1 MEKNKKNYVPI
12 IIALVIIG
20 AVVIWLMSSGEQQQ
34 ALEQQN
40 NISKSAFAGAVD
52 FTITGIDPGAGIMI
66 NTEKA
71 MDKYTLEKAGW
82 QLSASSS
89 AAMMSALQD
98 SVENNEPIIATVWE
112 PHSAFAIADLR
123 KLEDPENIYNDPQA
137 TKEFL
142 KEFAPE
148 YSAAEV
154 SSDVIATVVYQG
166 FKNDAPVAYNFFQN
180 FNVSS
185 DTQSNWI
192 YQLNVQDKDP
202 EVIADEYVDENR
214 DLIEKWLPSQETDLG
229 KDAITIGIPPW
240 PGATVK
246 SRVVAAILE
255 EIGYQTEVKEMDSG
269 VVYTSLAD
277 KQIDVSVAGWLPT
290 THQSYWEEKGDQLEI
305 AGINITQTWL
315 GLAVPQYVDEN
326 IKSIEDLK

>member
-1 MEKNKKNYVPI
+1 MQKNKKNYVPI
-12 IIALVIIG
+12 IIFLLIIG
-20 AVVIWLMSSGEQQQ
+20 AVVIWLISSGEQQQ
-34 ALEQQN
+34 VPQQN
-40 NISKSAFAGAVD
+40 DISKSAFAEEVD

-71 MDKYTLEKAGW
+71 MDKYGLKDAGW

-123 KLEDPENIYNDPQA
+123 KLEDPENVYNDPQA

-142 KEFAPE
+142 KEFAAE
-148 YSAAEV
+148 YSDAEV
-154 SSDVIATVVYQG
+154 SSDVIATVVYQD
-166 FKNDAPVAYNFFQN
+166 FKNDAPAAYKFFQN

-202 EVIADEYVDENR
+202 EVIADEYVNEKQ
-214 DLIEKWLPSQETDLG
+214 DLIEKWLPSEEIDLG